1 MRFNELA
8 FFAFIAVFF
17 TIYFQTKGRGRLF
30 FILISSYFFY
40 GWWDWRFLGIL
51 WGSTAFNY
59 LVGLKLGYADDKGP
73 RRKWIATSVLVN
85 LGLLGYFK
93 YCDFFISG
101 AADLLRLFGFGASWS
116 TLGVVLPIGISFYT
130 FMSLSY
136 TLDVYRRVIEPER
149 DWLKFSVFVTY
160 FPHLVAGPILRPEH
174 FLPQLRRDSKL
185 TATTLLEGVSWILLG
200 YVKKIVVADSLAV
213 YVDRVF
219 QNPELNG
226 SAGLAVAAVFYAF
239 QIYGDFSGYSD
250 IAYGISK
257 IMGYDIGRNFRRPY
271 LAQNFSDFWKR
282 WHISLSGWLRDYLY
296 IALGGNRGGRW
307 KTMRNLLLTMLLG
320 GLWHGAN
327 WTFIAWGGLHGL
339 LLIAQRMVPSSLV
352 QERTGF
358 GLKRVLQTSV
368 VFLAVCVG
376 WIFFRSNSIGQ
387 AFGIIER
394 ILTGSWSLGL
404 IQHKFLVAKGAI
416 LLVSL
421 MLFEICSERWR
432 LRNTLLARPFLI
444 CPILGVAL
452 CLVAFAG
459 SFDGGH
465 FIYFQF

>member
-1 MRFNELA
+1 MRFNELP
-8 FFAFIAVFF
+8 FFVFIALFF
-17 TIYFQTKGRGRLF
+17 ILYFQTKGRVRLF
-30 FILISSYFFY
+30 FLLLSSYFFY
-40 GWWDWRFLGIL
+40 GWWDWRFLGVL

-59 LVGLKLGYADDKGP
+59 LITKKLADTVEEKYRSRWLAVSMAG
-73 RRKWIATSVLVN
+73 N

-101 AADLLRLFGFGASWS
+101 AIQLLHLCGFSASIN
-116 TLGVVLPIGISFYT
+116 TLGVILPIGISFYT

-136 TLDVYRRVIEPER
+136 TFDIYRKVIEPER
-149 DWLKFSVFVTY
+149 DWLKFSVFLTY

-174 FLPQLRRDSKL
+174 FLPQLRRDIKL
-185 TATTLLEGVSWILLG
+185 TGPALLEGITWILLG
-200 YVKKIVVADSLAV
+200 YVKKVVIADSLAV

-219 QNPELNG
+219 PNTELSG
-226 SAGLAVAAVFYAF
+226 AAGLAIAVVFYAF

-250 IAYGISK
+250 IAYGLAK

-296 IALGGNRGGRW
+296 IGLGGNRGGKW
-307 KTMRNLLLTMLLG
+307 KTMRNLLFTMLLG

-339 LLIAQRMVPSSLV
+339 LLILQRILPESWFK
-352 QERTGF
+352 ERDAF
-358 GLKRVLQTSV
+358 DVRRIFQTFI
-368 VFLAVCVG
+368 VFSAICLG
-376 WIFFRSNSIGQ
+376 WIFFRANSIDQ
-387 AFGIIER
+387 ALAFIGK
-394 ILTGSWSLGL
+394 LFTASWSLGL
-404 IQHKFLVAKGAI
+404 VQHKFLVAKGG
-416 LLVSL
+416 LLLLGLIV
-421 MLFEICSERWR
+421 FEICSERWR
-432 LRNTLLARPFLI
+432 LRTVLLARPFLI
-444 CPILGVAL
+444 CPILALTL

>member
-1 MRFNELA
+1 MRFNELP
-8 FFAFIAVFF
+8 FFIYIAIFF
-17 TIYFQTKGRGRLF
+17 VIYFQTKGRVRLF
-30 FILISSYFFY
+30 FILLSSYFFY
-40 GWWDWRFLGIL
+40 GWWDWRFLGVL

-59 LVGLKLGYADDKGP
+59 LIASNLADTAEVKYRKRWLAVGVAG
-73 RRKWIATSVLVN
+73 N

-101 AADLLRLFGFGASWS
+101 AIQLLHFCGFSASFG
-116 TLGVVLPIGISFYT
+116 TLGVILPIGISFYT

-136 TLDVYRRVIEPER
+136 TFDIYRKVIEPER
-149 DWLKFSVFVTY
+149 DWLKFAVFVTY

-174 FLPQLRRDSKL
+174 FLPQLTRDVKL
-185 TATTLLEGVSWILLG
+185 TGAALLEGISWILLG
-200 YVKKIVVADSLAV
+200 YVKKVVVADSLAI

-219 QNPELNG
+219 TNTELSG
-226 SAGLAVAAVFYAF
+226 AAGLAIATVFYAF

-250 IAYGISK
+250 IAYGIAK

-296 IALGGNRGGRW
+296 IGLGGNRGGQW
-307 KTMRNLLLTMLLG
+307 KTMRNLLFTMLLG

-339 LLIAQRMVPSSLV
+339 LLILQRIVPESWFK
-352 QERTGF
+352 ERDGF
-358 GLKRVLQTSV
+358 DVRRILQTIT
-368 VFLAVCVG
+368 VFVAICLG
-376 WIFFRSNSIGQ
+376 WIFFRANSIDQ
-387 AFGIIER
+387 AFAFIGKFF
-394 ILTGSWSLGL
+394 TASWNLGL
-404 IQHKFLVAKGAI
+404 VQHKFLVAKGGG
-416 LLVSL
+416 LLVGFII
-421 MLFEICSERWR
+421 FEICSERWR
-432 LRNTLLARPFLI
+432 LRTVLLARPYLI
-444 CPILGVAL
+444 CPILAGAL